1 MKVLFIRHSES
12 FANINDFAAFGNQDS
27 PLTENGISQ
36 SQGLEIALTHMGYDK
51 EAEVAVST
59 YTRAQ
64 QTAEYAGFANRRVLN
79 LIDESV
85 LDEAVFNWGD
95 NKPIE
100 HHAKEGWIPLETLQR
115 AAHLVSFI
123 EGGHYHFPI
132 YFTHGLFI
140 AGVLTVCKIA
150 GIETNYP
157 FDLERGY
164 VPLRAQVVPLE
175 IGQ

>member
-1 MKVLFIRHSES
+1 MKVLLIRHSES

-27 PLTENGISQ
+27 PLTENGIAQ
-36 SQGLEIALTHMGYDK
+36 SQGLEIALTHMGYEKD
-51 EAEVAVST
+51 AEVAVST
-59 YTRAQ
+59 YKRAQ
-64 QTAEYAGFANRRVLN
+64 QTAEVAGFAKRRVIN
-79 LIDESV
+79 LIDESA
-85 LDEAVFNWGD
+85 LDESVFNWGD

-100 HHAKEGWIPLETLQR
+100 HHAKDGWIPLETLLR
-115 AAHLVSFI
+115 AAQLVHFI
-123 EGGHYHFPI
+123 QAGYYPFPI

-157 FDLERGY
+157 FDPERGY

-175 IGQ
+175 IG